1 MDTVSKDSL
10 NCSPVSA
17 ELHIPFPSADLAAVA
32 YNSLRVDKEPKRS
45 TTTKVLSLEANILKV
60 SFTSGDTR
68 QLRTAVNSFLDLL
81 ILVSKAVDEFAPL
94 DFKVKECPLK
104 I

>member
-1 MDTVSKDSL
+1 MDISSKDSL

-17 ELHIPFPSADLAAVA
+17 ELHIPFPSAHLATVA

-45 TTTKVLSLEANILKV
+45 TTTKVLSLEANILKA

-81 ILVSKAVDEFAPL
+81 ILVSKAIDEFTPP
-94 DFKVKECPLK
+94 DFIIKECPLM

>member
-1 MDTVSKDSL
+1 MDNASKDSL
-10 NCSPVSA
+10 NCSPTSA
-17 ELHIPFPSADLAAVA
+17 ELHIPFPSADLATVA

-81 ILVSKAVDEFAPL
+81 ILVSKAIDEFAPL
-94 DFKVKECPLK
+94 DFK